1 MYSIQHSVCLQFCI
15 QQYSMILMAI
25 KYYFS
30 IANVLICP
38 SDEPQLRFATGRPA
52 PSQTGARLTGCSIQ
66 NSLFIPY
73 FDQSDKKANYTKSP
87 KKRHLS

>member
-1 MYSIQHSVCLQFCI
+1 MSVFHQF
-15 QQYSMILMAI
+15 YTILMMMI
-25 KYYFS
+25 KYNFS
-30 IANVLICP
+30 IKYVLICP

-52 PSQTGARLTGCSIQ
+52 PSQTAARLTGCSIQ